1 MLKLFLGLLLTLLAL
16 GCQPSSPTA
25 DLILRNATVYTVD
38 EDNPRAQSLA
48 VVGDTIA
55 FVGSDADVQAWVGE
69 ATEVLDM
76 RGKTVT
82 PGFIEGHAHFSGVG
96 ANQMNLDLMVTR
108 SYDEI
113 IRQVKRAV
121 RDTPPGE
128 WIIGRGWHQD
138 KWDSLP
144 ATMVQGFPVHEA
156 LSAASPNNPVYLRHA
171 SGHAALAN
179 AKAMEVAGVMNIDQ
193 EGMQVRDVEGGE
205 VFRDNLGNPTG
216 LFNENAMGL
225 ITRHIPE
232 DTPERRRRV
241 AELAMQACLE
251 NGITSFHDAGA
262 PQEEITLYKQLAE
275 EGALKTRLYVMLSGR
290 DTSLLQQYWQSGPEV
305 GLGNHFLTLRC
316 VKLYGDGALG
326 SRGAWLLNEYED
338 MPDAYGHET
347 TSMSRVYEVSV
358 KALQAGFQVG
368 THAIGDRANR
378 EVLDQYAAAF
388 VEYPAEAKDA
398 RFRIEHAQHISAADI
413 PRFGQMGVI
422 PAMQAIHMASDRP
435 WAIDRLGK
443 DRIEEGA
450 YVWRKL
456 LDSGAII
463 VNGTDAPVEP
473 LNPLPSFYASVARKT
488 LKGEPEGGYEPGQ
501 KMTREEALKSYTL
514 FPAYAAFEENIK
526 GSIEVGKLADFTVF
540 SKDIMTVPEDEIL
553 STKVDYTIVGG
564 KVLYARD

>member
-96 ANQMNLDLMVTR
+96 ANLMNLDLMATR

-113 IRQVKRAV
+113 IRQVKRAA
-121 RDTPPGE
+121 RDAPPGE
-128 WIIGRGWHQD
+128 WIVGRGWHQD

-144 ATMVQGFPVHEA
+144 AALVQGFPVHEA
-156 LSAASPNNPVYLRHA
+156 LSAASPDNPVYLKHA

-179 AKAMEVAGVMNIDQ
+179 AKAMQVAGVTNIDQ

-225 ITRHIPE
+225 ITQHIPE
-232 DTPERRRRV
+232 NTPERRRRM

-262 PQEEITLYKQLAE
+262 P
-275 EGALKTRLYVMLSGR
+275 GR
-290 DTSLLQQYWQSGPEV
+290 
-305 GLGNHFLTLRC
+305 
-316 VKLYGDGALG
+316 
-326 SRGAWLLNEYED
+326 RG
-338 MPDAYGHET
+338 
-347 TSMSRVYEVSV
+347 V
-358 KALQAGFQVG
+358 ALQATGRGGSAQ
-368 THAIGDRANR
+368 N
-378 EVLDQYAAAF
+378 
-388 VEYPAEAKDA
+388 PAVRNA
-398 RFRIEHAQHISAADI
+398 
-413 PRFGQMGVI
+413 
-422 PAMQAIHMASDRP
+422 
-435 WAIDRLGK
+435 
-443 DRIEEGA
+443 
-450 YVWRKL
+450 
-456 LDSGAII
+456 
-463 VNGTDAPVEP
+463 
-473 LNPLPSFYASVARKT
+473 
-488 LKGEPEGGYEPGQ
+488 
-501 KMTREEALKSYTL
+501 
-514 FPAYAAFEENIK
+514 
-526 GSIEVGKLADFTVF
+526 
-540 SKDIMTVPEDEIL
+540 
-553 STKVDYTIVGG
+553 
-564 KVLYARD
+564 